1 MRDKLLVDVTFDF
14 RTDSTGPDVDSS
26 SLTLKNYHKSLW
38 SKRLPNGEMFA
49 LSNNS
54 KGAYLTYEQGEKIF
68 YLSSDSISNSYRNNK
83 RMYGIVKEIDDL
95 VAKFQD
101 IGNTIGGYIIFPS
114 RSSEMGMSINQER
127 GVNHKIADRF
137 DLTLE
142 CIRLH
147 YLNQSSPLEAVL
159 KRNSE
164 FFQLF
169 VTFSD
174 YVRFFYLDDLVDSSY
189 GSVRFF
195 LPAEGFVGSGLPSD
209 QEAYER
215 YMKNSMEFTIRRNER
230 IKNLGI
236 PLSSVSV

>member
-1 MRDKLLVDVTFDF
+1 MAEQFQIDVSFDF
-14 RTDSTGPDVDSS
+14 RTDATGPDVDSS
-26 SLTLKNYHKSLW
+26 SPTLKRFHQNLW
-38 SKRLPNGEMFA
+38 SKELPNGEVLA
-49 LSNNS
+49 LSDN
-54 KGAYLTYEQGEKIF
+54 GRGTYLTYEQGERIF

-83 RMYGIVKEIDDL
+83 RMFGIVKDIDAL
-95 VAKFQD
+95 AAKFQD

-114 RSSEMGMSINQER
+114 KSDEKGMSINQER

-147 YLNQSSPLEAVL
+147 YLNQSNPLEAVL

-169 VTFSD
+169 GTFSD
-174 YVRFFYLDDLVDSSY
+174 YVRFFYLDDLVDPSY

-195 LPAEGFVGSGLPSD
+195 LPAEGFEGSGLPSD
-209 QEAYER
+209 QEAYKR

-236 PLSSVSV
+236 PLLNVSD